1 MASAEMSWFKGDV
14 NGYGAA
20 PVEKEEE
27 KFDWWNDFDAKA
39 VFVIGMMT
47 SALTLLEFV
56 YAMITGSL
64 TLVADAFHRL
74 SDVMTMGCTFYAI
87 ILSHKPSSS
96 KYSYGWKRAEVLGGL
111 CNAVFLLALC
121 FFMAEK
127 IIRSFIEHPKVSK
140 PLQVAI
146 VGAAGLIVCI
156 LGLFMFD
163 GAGHTHAGGEKCT
176 GHGNGDA
183 GHSHSHGDTTCGGHG
198 VPEAAPSGHSHAG
211 GAPCGGHGVPPKDG
225 GGHGHG
231 VPPKD
236 GGGHG
241 HGVPPKDGGG
251 HGHGVPPKDGGGH
264 GHGGAKKDGGGHGH
278 GGAKKDPVPAPA
290 GGHSHGGAACSGHG
304 SGNGIL
310 TTSAHGVGSSSG
322 YEKIDDRAEEE
333 VFQAVDA
340 TNVNMWQLY
349 LHLVGDV
356 LGALFIIAEG
366 LICYFWEGDEWT
378 DWIDPSFSLII
389 VSLIL
394 ATTIPVVQKTADT
407 LYQTVPDEIDLVTL
421 ENDVRKLDGVD
432 GCHELHVWRLVND
445 VVIGTAHIRTS
456 LTGDASMN
464 LLKKIKDQFHKR
476 SVHSLTIQIE
486 YASVGVT
493 SNKTGKSK
501 SICGLPCVED
511 CNAAKCC

>member
-1 MASAEMSWFKGDV
+1 MSSAEMGWFNGDV

-20 PVEKEEE
+20 VVEKEEE
-27 KFDWWNDFDAKA
+27 KFNWWNDFDAKA
-39 VFVIGMMT
+39 VFVIGLMT

-121 FFMAEK
+121 FFMTEK

-140 PLQVAI
+140 PLQIAI
-146 VGAAGLIVCI
+146 VGGAGLIVCI

-176 GHGNGDA
+176 GHGDGAA
-183 GHSHSHGDTTCGGHG
+183 GGHSHGDTPCGGHG
-198 VPEAAPSGHSHAG
+198 APEAAPSAPSGHSHAG
-211 GAPCGGHGVPPKDG
+211 GAPCGGHGAPKKES

-231 VPPKD
+231 AP
-236 GGGHG
+236 
-241 HGVPPKDGGG
+241 
-251 HGHGVPPKDGGGH
+251 
-264 GHGGAKKDGGGHGH
+264 KKDGGGHGH
-278 GGAKKDPVPAPA
+278 GGAKKDAPPAAA
-290 GGHSHGGAACSGHG
+290 GGHSHGGAACTGHG

-310 TTSAHGVGSSSG
+310 TTSAHGVGASSG
-322 YEKIDDRAEEE
+322 YEKIDDGAEEE

-366 LICYFWEGDEWT
+366 LICYFWEGEEWT

-394 ATTIPVVQKTADT
+394 ATTIPVVQKTVDT
-407 LYQTVPDEIDLVTL
+407 LYQTVPDEINLVTL
-421 ENDVRKLDGVD
+421 ENDVRKLNGVD

-486 YASVGVT
+486 YAPVDVT
-493 SNKTGKSK
+493 TNRTDKSK

-511 CNAAKCC
+511 CNATKCC